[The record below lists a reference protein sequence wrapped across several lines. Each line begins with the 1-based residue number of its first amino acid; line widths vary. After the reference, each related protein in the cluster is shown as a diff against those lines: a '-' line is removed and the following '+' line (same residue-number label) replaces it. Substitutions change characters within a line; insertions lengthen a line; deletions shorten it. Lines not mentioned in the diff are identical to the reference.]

1 MSCNFDAVWHF
12 SQIAKANMHMFFFSS
27 PGNASQGGSTY
38 VHCKAGRGR
47 STTIVLCYLIKYRNM
62 TPEAALDHA
71 RSVRPRVLLAPSQ
84 WQACNPLN
92 LLCFRVLVE

>member
-1 MSCNFDAVWHF
+1 M
-12 SQIAKANMHMFFFSS
+12 
-27 PGNASQGGSTY
+27 QGGSTY

-47 STTIVLCYLIKYRNM
+47 STTIVLCFLVGQTDLSGSIFLLIQFMCKTNYMYEQIKYRNM

-84 WQACNPLN
+84 WQVWSLTFIF
-92 LLCFRVLVE
+92 LLPRL